1 MPPFSTDRTF
11 SAYYRNYKGE
21 VSWRTITPI
30 EVWYG
35 TTEWH
40 NQLQWFLKAQDHNR
54 QALRDFALANFLGD
68 TWNDAKVV
76 NGDHKAAMDREFAE
90 ISKRA
95 AALGYQIVSNEEGN
109 LLGAS
114 LTVGHGLSVFGSM
127 EALGRVQN
135 YILVASGHPVEQA
148 DVNRQLAKALV
159 TTEALLLAANDK
171 VRELAD
177 LMAAHKC

>member
-11 SAYYRNYKGE
+11 SAYYRNHKGE

-40 NQLQWFLKAQDHNR
+40 NQLQWFLKAQDHSR
-54 QALRDFALANFLGD
+54 QAIRDFALANFLGD
-68 TWNDAKVV
+68 TWNDAEVV

-135 YILVASGHPVEQA
+135 YILVASRHPVEQA

-159 TTEALLLAANDK
+159 TTEALLLAASDK
-171 VRELAD
+171 VRELTD